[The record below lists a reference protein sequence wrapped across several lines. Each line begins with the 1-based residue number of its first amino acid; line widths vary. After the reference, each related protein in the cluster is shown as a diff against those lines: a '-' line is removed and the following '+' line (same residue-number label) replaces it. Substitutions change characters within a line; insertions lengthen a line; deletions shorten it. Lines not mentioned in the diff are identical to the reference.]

1 MNILFLHRI
10 WPSYGG
16 GETVTKCL
24 ANELTERG
32 YNIHILY
39 LKKSI
44 KKNEDSDVNSKITQT
59 LIPNVS
65 FNETSKE
72 FFVNKKEAKYVSKF
86 TIEYIL
92 KNKIDFIINQWWP
105 IEFLNNVRNQTNAK
119 IIKCLHMDP
128 DTKRVFHFNGA
139 FGLLFKI
146 ILPSYRYIERKKH
159 IYSLD
164 KYINHS
170 DLLIF
175 LSPSFLNFY
184 RLQKGNKKNIVLK
197 TDFVYNPLVY
207 NIDNPINIRQ
217 KENIVLFVGRLL
229 EKHKQLSRILYA
241 WKKIEIQNDHNNWKL
256 IIVGD
261 GPSKE
266 LYQQLSQKLGLKKI
280 EFTGYQNP
288 LQYYQKASIF
298 VMSSAYEGFPMT
310 LVESLQNSVVPIV
323 MDTYSS
329 LHDIITNNVNGI
341 IVPNG
346 NIKAFSDAIYSL
358 IINNKK
364 REQMATLGYDSCKK
378 YHIKTIVD
386 KWEDIFHKIK

>member
-39 LKKSI
+39 FKKST

-146 ILPSYRYIERKKH
+146 ILPSYRYIERKN
-159 IYSLD
+159 IY
-164 KYINHS
+164 
-170 DLLIF
+170 
-175 LSPSFLNFY
+175 
-184 RLQKGNKKNIVLK
+184 
-197 TDFVYNPLVY
+197 
-207 NIDNPINIRQ
+207 
-217 KENIVLFVGRLL
+217 
-229 EKHKQLSRILYA
+229 
-241 WKKIEIQNDHNNWKL
+241 
-256 IIVGD
+256 
-261 GPSKE
+261 
-266 LYQQLSQKLGLKKI
+266 
-280 EFTGYQNP
+280 
-288 LQYYQKASIF
+288 
-298 VMSSAYEGFPMT
+298 T
-310 LVESLQNSVVPIV
+310 L
-323 MDTYSS
+323 
-329 LHDIITNNVNGI
+329 
-341 IVPNG
+341 
-346 NIKAFSDAIYSL
+346 
-358 IINNKK
+358 
-364 REQMATLGYDSCKK
+364 
-378 YHIKTIVD
+378 
-386 KWEDIFHKIK
+386 